1 MSMNWTS
8 RLARPLA
15 RFFQPAEI
23 MPAEFVDR
31 DAERV
36 RRELES
42 DSDSIPSPCV
52 APQRARRPLLV
63 GLSGYGF
70 SMAVMVRAG
79 LGLDPWDVFHQGL
92 PVTPA

>member
-23 MPAEFVDR
+23 LPAGFVDR

-36 RRELES
+36 LRELEL
-42 DSDSIPSPCV
+42 IRIRF
-52 APQRARRPLLV
+52 AHHA
-63 GLSGYGF
+63 
-70 SMAVMVRAG
+70 
-79 LGLDPWDVFHQGL
+79 
-92 PVTPA
+92 